1 MENYFRKC
9 RLLPAMT
16 LLGGL
21 ALASCVNSD
30 YDFNEVDATMGFG
43 GEGLELPGSSTDTI
57 KLADV
62 LDLGDDDCVKVRPN
76 GDYVFE
82 QVGDN
87 VEPAQPEIA
96 PISVTQRQSV
106 SYDIDIN
113 VEPAT
118 RSAGDARAVTVVLS
132 ADGDMQSF
140 EYDGDKP
147 AEVVD
152 LDYAETDANLSFSL
166 HFPAGLSSVVASLDE
181 ISIQMPS
188 FMELSDVSAN
198 IGADGSWSIDGS
210 RIVFSNI
217 TTSRDLTVSARVSRL
232 RFGVSD
238 ELGSL
243 GIDGDKIVLD
253 GRVHVSMNSVA
264 TVSGGSIEGLTASS
278 DFAIDDMQITSV
290 TGRFDPEID
299 LDNLGDVEIT
309 GVPDFLTDGNV
320 RVDLYNPQI
329 LLTLNSDLNMGG
341 FVGGTLTSWKDGQPI
356 ASVTVPDMAV
366 RAGGMTEMC
375 ICRNGEGIEGY
386 DVVQVVPELST
397 LIETIPDRIT
407 FEGTARADRNQ
418 TCEFE
423 LGHRY
428 TVQPAYRVEAPI
440 AFAENAQI
448 VYKDTIDEWH
458 EDIEDFELSDN
469 SYITFTANIEN
480 RVPAYLTL
488 SAYAIDVDG
497 QRMGDDEIKVEVS
510 NTVIASADG
519 ETSSETPLT
528 IRVSQ
533 NDGRA
538 LSRLD
543 GLVFDVTASASD
555 GGANP
560 VEGMTLNSEKHFLI
574 ARDIKIK
581 LVGTLIGDFN

>member
-1 MENYFRKC
+1 
-9 RLLPAMT
+9 MT

-147 AEVVD
+147 AEVVG

-243 GIDGDKIVLD
+243 GIEGDKIVLD

-309 GVPDFLTDGNV
+309 EVPDFLTDGNV

-356 ASVTVPDMAV
+356 ASVTVPEMAV

-407 FEGTARADRNQ
+407 FEGTARADRNP

-560 VEGMTLNSEKHFLI
+560 VGGMTLNSEKHFLI

>member
-1 MENYFRKC
+1 
-9 RLLPAMT
+9 MT

-147 AEVVD
+147 AEVVG

-356 ASVTVPDMAV
+356 ASVTVPEMAV

-519 ETSSETPLT
+519 ATSSETPLT

>member
-1 MENYFRKC
+1 M
-9 RLLPAMT
+9 
-16 LLGGL
+16 
-21 ALASCVNSD
+21 ASCVNSD

-147 AEVVD
+147 AEVVG

-166 HFPAGLSSVVASLDE
+166 HFPAGLSSVVASLDG

-243 GIDGDKIVLD
+243 GIEGDKIVLD

-356 ASVTVPDMAV
+356 ASVTVPEMAV

>member
-147 AEVVD
+147 AEVVG
-152 LDYAETDANLSFSL
+152 LDYAEADANLSFSL

-181 ISIQMPS
+181 ISMQMPS

-356 ASVTVPDMAV
+356 ASVTVPEMAV

-469 SYITFTANIEN
+469 SYITFTANMEN

>member
-147 AEVVD
+147 AEVVG

-166 HFPAGLSSVVASLDE
+166 HFPVGLSSVVASLDE

-217 TTSRDLTVSARVSRL
+217 TTSRDLTVSARVGRL

-356 ASVTVPDMAV
+356 ASVTVPEMAV

-375 ICRNGEGIEGY
+375 ICRNGEGIEGF

>member
-356 ASVTVPDMAV
+356 ASVTVPEMAV
-366 RAGGMTEMC
+366 RAGGITEMC
-375 ICRNGEGIEGY
+375 ICRNGEGIEGF

-397 LIETIPDRIT
+397 LIDTIPDRIT

>member
-147 AEVVD
+147 AKVVD

-198 IGADGSWSIDGS
+198 IGADGSWCIDGS

-356 ASVTVPDMAV
+356 ASVTVPEMAV

-469 SYITFTANIEN
+469 SYITFTANMEN

>member
-43 GEGLELPGSSTDTI
+43 DEGLELPGCSTDTI

-147 AEVVD
+147 AEVVG

-243 GIDGDKIVLD
+243 GIEGDKIVLD

-329 LLTLNSDLNMGG
+329 FLTLNSDLNMGG

-356 ASVTVPDMAV
+356 ASVTVPEMAV

>member
-1 MENYFRKC
+1 M
-9 RLLPAMT
+9 
-16 LLGGL
+16 
-21 ALASCVNSD
+21 ASCVNSD

-278 DFAIDDMQITSV
+278 HFAIDDMQITSV

-341 FVGGTLTSWKDGQPI
+341 FVGGTLTSWKDSQPI
-356 ASVTVPDMAV
+356 ASVTVPEMAV

-488 SAYAIDVDG
+488 NAYAIDVDG

>member
-356 ASVTVPDMAV
+356 ASVTVPEMAV

-375 ICRNGEGIEGY
+375 ICRNGEGIEGF

-519 ETSSETPLT
+519 ATSSETPLT

>member
-147 AEVVD
+147 AEVVG

-356 ASVTVPDMAV
+356 ASVTVPEMAV

-519 ETSSETPLT
+519 ATSSETPLT

>member
-147 AEVVD
+147 AEVVG

-243 GIDGDKIVLD
+243 GIEGDKIVLD

-356 ASVTVPDMAV
+356 ASVTVPEMAV

-555 GGANP
+555 GGATP

>member
-356 ASVTVPDMAV
+356 ASVTVPEMAV

-428 TVQPAYRVEAPI
+428 TVQPAYSVEAPI

-469 SYITFTANIEN
+469 SYITFTANMEN

>member
-147 AEVVD
+147 AEVVG

-210 RIVFSNI
+210 RIVFSDI

-356 ASVTVPDMAV
+356 ASVTVPEMAV

>member
-1 MENYFRKC
+1 
-9 RLLPAMT
+9 MT

-82 QVGDN
+82 QVGGN

-147 AEVVD
+147 AEVVG

-243 GIDGDKIVLD
+243 GIEGDKIVLD

-356 ASVTVPDMAV
+356 ASVTVPEMAV

-497 QRMGDDEIKVEVS
+497 QCMGDDEIKVEVS

>member
-356 ASVTVPDMAV
+356 ASVTVPEMAV

-375 ICRNGEGIEGY
+375 ICRNGEGIEGF

>member
-356 ASVTVPDMAV
+356 ASVTVPEMAV

-375 ICRNGEGIEGY
+375 ICRNGEGIEGF

-488 SAYAIDVDG
+488 GAYAIDVDG

>member
-118 RSAGDARAVTVVLS
+118 RLAGDARAVTVVLS

-147 AEVVD
+147 AEVVG

-243 GIDGDKIVLD
+243 GIEGDKIVLD

-356 ASVTVPDMAV
+356 ASVTVPEMAV

-397 LIETIPDRIT
+397 LIETIPYRIT

-581 LVGTLIGDFN
+581 LVGTLVGDFN

>member
-82 QVGDN
+82 QVGGN

-147 AEVVD
+147 AEVVG

-243 GIDGDKIVLD
+243 GIEGDKIVLD

-356 ASVTVPDMAV
+356 ASVTVPEMAV

-497 QRMGDDEIKVEVS
+497 QCMGDDEIKVEVS

>member
-147 AEVVD
+147 AEVVG

-243 GIDGDKIVLD
+243 GIEGDKIVLD

-341 FVGGTLTSWKDGQPI
+341 FVGGTLTSWKDGQSI
-356 ASVTVPDMAV
+356 ASVTVPEMAV

>member
-76 GDYVFE
+76 GDYFFE

-147 AEVVD
+147 AEVVG

-243 GIDGDKIVLD
+243 GIEGDKIVLD

-356 ASVTVPDMAV
+356 ASVTVPEMAV

>member
-82 QVGDN
+82 QVGGN

-96 PISVTQRQSV
+96 PISVTQRLSV

-147 AEVVD
+147 AEVVG

-243 GIDGDKIVLD
+243 GIEGDKIVLD

-356 ASVTVPDMAV
+356 ASVTVPEMAV

-497 QRMGDDEIKVEVS
+497 QCMGDDEIKVEVS

>member
-1 MENYFRKC
+1 
-9 RLLPAMT
+9 MT

-147 AEVVD
+147 AEVVG

-243 GIDGDKIVLD
+243 GIEGDKIVLD

-356 ASVTVPDMAV
+356 ASVTVPEMAV

-423 LGHRY
+423 LGYRY

>member
-147 AEVVD
+147 AEVVG

-166 HFPAGLSSVVASLDE
+166 HFPAGLSSIVASLDE

-238 ELGSL
+238 VLGSL

-356 ASVTVPDMAV
+356 ASVTVPEMAV

-375 ICRNGEGIEGY
+375 ICRNGEGIEGF

-519 ETSSETPLT
+519 ATSSETPLT

>member
-147 AEVVD
+147 AEVVG

-243 GIDGDKIVLD
+243 GIEGDKIVLD

-356 ASVTVPDMAV
+356 ASVTVPEMAV

-428 TVQPAYRVEAPI
+428 TVQPAYLVEAPI

>member
-21 ALASCVNSD
+21 ALVSCVNSD

-147 AEVVD
+147 AEVVG

-243 GIDGDKIVLD
+243 GIEGDKIVLD

-290 TGRFDPEID
+290 IGRFDPEID

-356 ASVTVPDMAV
+356 ASVTVPEMAV

-497 QRMGDDEIKVEVS
+497 QCMGDDEIKVEVS

>member
-147 AEVVD
+147 AEVVG

-210 RIVFSNI
+210 RIVFGNI

-309 GVPDFLTDGNV
+309 GAPDFLTDGNV

-356 ASVTVPDMAV
+356 ASVTVPEMAV

-519 ETSSETPLT
+519 ATSSETPLT

>member
-217 TTSRDLTVSARVSRL
+217 TTSRDLTVSARVCRL

-290 TGRFDPEID
+290 TGRFDPKID

-341 FVGGTLTSWKDGQPI
+341 FVGGTLTSWKDSQPI
-356 ASVTVPDMAV
+356 ASVTVPEMAV

-375 ICRNGEGIEGY
+375 ICRNGEVIEGY

-407 FEGTARADRNQ
+407 FAGTARADRNQ

-440 AFAENAQI
+440 AFAENSQI

-528 IRVSQ
+528 IKVSQ

>member
-118 RSAGDARAVTVVLS
+118 RSAGDARSVTVVLS

-147 AEVVD
+147 AEVVG

-356 ASVTVPDMAV
+356 ASVTVPEMAV

-375 ICRNGEGIEGY
+375 ICRNGEGIEGF

-397 LIETIPDRIT
+397 LIDTIPDRIT

>member
-341 FVGGTLTSWKDGQPI
+341 FVGGTLTSWKDSQPI
-356 ASVTVPDMAV
+356 QASPFL
-366 RAGGMTEMC
+366 RWLSG
-375 ICRNGEGIEGY
+375 
-386 DVVQVVPELST
+386 PE
-397 LIETIPDRIT
+397 
-407 FEGTARADRNQ
+407 A
-418 TCEFE
+418 
-423 LGHRY
+423 
-428 TVQPAYRVEAPI
+428 
-440 AFAENAQI
+440 
-448 VYKDTIDEWH
+448 
-458 EDIEDFELSDN
+458 
-469 SYITFTANIEN
+469 
-480 RVPAYLTL
+480 
-488 SAYAIDVDG
+488 
-497 QRMGDDEIKVEVS
+497 
-510 NTVIASADG
+510 
-519 ETSSETPLT
+519 
-528 IRVSQ
+528 
-533 NDGRA
+533 
-538 LSRLD
+538 
-543 GLVFDVTASASD
+543 
-555 GGANP
+555 
-560 VEGMTLNSEKHFLI
+560 
-574 ARDIKIK
+574 
-581 LVGTLIGDFN
+581 

>member
-147 AEVVD
+147 AEVVG

-243 GIDGDKIVLD
+243 GIEGDKIVLD

-278 DFAIDDMQITSV
+278 DFAIDDMQITSA

-356 ASVTVPDMAV
+356 ASVTVPEMAV

-375 ICRNGEGIEGY
+375 ICRNSEGIEGY

>member
-147 AEVVD
+147 AEVVG

-210 RIVFSNI
+210 RIVFSDI

-341 FVGGTLTSWKDGQPI
+341 FVSGTLTSWKDGQPI
-356 ASVTVPDMAV
+356 ASVTVPEMAV

-519 ETSSETPLT
+519 ATSSETPLT

>member
-1 MENYFRKC
+1 
-9 RLLPAMT
+9 MT

-113 VEPAT
+113 VKPAT

-152 LDYAETDANLSFSL
+152 LDNAETDANLSFSL

-356 ASVTVPDMAV
+356 ASVTVPEMAV

>member
-356 ASVTVPDMAV
+356 ASVTVPEMAV

-375 ICRNGEGIEGY
+375 ICRNGEGIEGF

-528 IRVSQ
+528 IMVSQ

>member
-82 QVGDN
+82 QMGDN

-188 FMELSDVSAN
+188 LMELSDVSAN

-356 ASVTVPDMAV
+356 ASVTVPEMAV

-375 ICRNGEGIEGY
+375 ICRNGEGIEGF

-469 SYITFTANIEN
+469 FYITFTANIEN

>member
-1 MENYFRKC
+1 
-9 RLLPAMT
+9 MT

-76 GDYVFE
+76 GDYFFE

-147 AEVVD
+147 AEVVG

-243 GIDGDKIVLD
+243 GIEGDKIVLD

-299 LDNLGDVEIT
+299 LDNLGDVKIT

-356 ASVTVPDMAV
+356 ASVTVPEMAV

-581 LVGTLIGDFN
+581 LVGTLVGDFN

>member
-147 AEVVD
+147 AEVVG

-243 GIDGDKIVLD
+243 GIEGDKIVLD

-356 ASVTVPDMAV
+356 ASVTVPEMAV

-469 SYITFTANIEN
+469 SCITFTANIEN

>member
-1 MENYFRKC
+1 
-9 RLLPAMT
+9 MT

-21 ALASCVNSD
+21 ALTSCVNSD

-341 FVGGTLTSWKDGQPI
+341 FVCGTLTSWKDGQPI
-356 ASVTVPDMAV
+356 ASVTVPEMAV

-375 ICRNGEGIEGY
+375 ICRNGEGIEGF